1 VSEPGPPP
9 LVADLHV
16 HYPMHVL
23 SGDRDV
29 TLGRM
34 VRVRRR
40 QGLGDKLRGAV
51 LALASRLLNYRSW
64 GAGPRVTVDFLAAG
78 GVRVALSVLYSPF
91 DEMDLDERYGALPE
105 PGYFARL
112 LEQLAQVEAEVA
124 GHAGATVVH
133 DSAELDRALKADL
146 VGLVHCVEGGFHLG
160 PTPADVDA
168 NVTTLAGR
176 GVAYVTLAHLF
187 WRRVAANAPAIPFL
201 PDAIYNRIF
210 PQQAGVGLTELG
222 EAAVRAMYR
231 ERMLIDVS
239 HMRPDSVEETFAL
252 LDRLDRESGTAAAE
266 HPVISSHAGYRF
278 GPQVYNHDEA
288 AVRAIAARGGVIG
301 LILAQHQLNDG
312 VRKRETKTFEES
324 FDVIVRHV
332 DRLHEIT
339 GSHEHVAIGSD
350 FDGFIKPTMG
360 GLERSSDLARL
371 PAALTTRYGAADAER
386 MLSGNVLRV
395 LRTALR

>member
-1 VSEPGPPP
+1 VSTAPPP

-34 VRVRRR
+34 VRVRPR
-40 QGLGDKLRGAV
+40 QGVGDKVRGAV

-64 GAGPRVTVDFLAAG
+64 DAGPRVTAEFLAAG

-91 DEMDLDERYGALPE
+91 DEMDLDEPYGALPE

-112 LEQLAQVEAEVA
+112 LEQLEQVEAEA
-124 GHAGATVVH
+124 GEHAGLTVVH
-133 DSAELDRALKADL
+133 SAAELDQALTDGV

-168 NVTTLAGR
+168 NVTALAAR

-201 PDAIYNRIF
+201 PDPIYNTLF
-210 PQQAGVGLTELG
+210 PQQAGAGLTELG

-231 ERMLIDVS
+231 EGMLIDVS
-239 HMRPDSVEETFAL
+239 HMRGDALEETFEL
-252 LDRLDRESGTAAAE
+252 LNALDRETGAAPTG
-266 HPVISSHAGYRF
+266 HPVIASHSGYRF
-278 GPQVYNHDEA
+278 GKQSYNLDDEA
-288 AVRAIAARGGVIG
+288 VRRVAARGGVIG

-312 VRKRETKTFEES
+312 VVKKTKTFEES
-324 FDVIVRHV
+324 FDVIARHA
-332 DRLHEIT
+332 DRLRELT
-339 GSHEHVAIGSD
+339 GSHEHTAIGSD

-371 PAALTTRYGAADAER
+371 PVALSDRYGAEDAER
-386 MLSGNVLRV
+386 ILSGNVLRV
-395 LRTALR
+395 LRATL

>member
-1 VSEPGPPP
+1 MSEPDPPP

-64 GAGPRVTVDFLAAG
+64 DAGPRVTADFLAAG

-91 DEMDLDERYGALPE
+91 DEMDLDESYGALPE
-105 PGYFARL
+105 PGYFPRL

-124 GHAGATVVH
+124 GHAGATIVH
-133 DSAELDRALKADL
+133 GTAELDAALKAGH

-168 NVTTLAGR
+168 NVTTLAAR

-210 PQQAGVGLTELG
+210 PQKAGVGLTQLG

-252 LDRLDRESGTAAAE
+252 LDRLDRESGAAPAD

-278 GPQVYNHDEA
+278 GPQVYNHDEGT
-288 AVRAIAARGGVIG
+288 VRAIAARGGVIG

-312 VRKRETKTFEES
+312 VRKHETKTFEES
-324 FDVIVRHV
+324 FEVIARHV

-339 GSHEHVAIGSD
+339 ASHEHVAIGSD

-371 PAALTTRYGAADAER
+371 PAVLTARYGAADAER

>member
-1 VSEPGPPP
+1 VSEPALPP

-40 QGLGDKLRGAV
+40 QGVGDKFRGAV

-64 GAGPRVTVDFLAAG
+64 DAGPRVTVDFLAAG
-78 GVRVALSVLYSPF
+78 GVRVALS
-91 DEMDLDERYGALPE
+91 
-105 PGYFARL
+105 
-112 LEQLAQVEAEVA
+112 
-124 GHAGATVVH
+124 
-133 DSAELDRALKADL
+133 
-146 VGLVHCVEGGFHLG
+146 
-160 PTPADVDA
+160 
-168 NVTTLAGR
+168 
-176 GVAYVTLAHLF
+176 
-187 WRRVAANAPAIPFL
+187 
-201 PDAIYNRIF
+201 
-210 PQQAGVGLTELG
+210 
-222 EAAVRAMYR
+222 
-231 ERMLIDVS
+231 
-239 HMRPDSVEETFAL
+239 
-252 LDRLDRESGTAAAE
+252 
-266 HPVISSHAGYRF
+266 
-278 GPQVYNHDEA
+278 
-288 AVRAIAARGGVIG
+288 IG

-324 FDVIVRHV
+324 FEVIARHV

-339 GSHEHVAIGSD
+339 GSHEHVGIGSD

-371 PAALTTRYGAADAER
+371 PAALTAHYGAADAER

>member
-1 VSEPGPPP
+1 VSGPDGPP

-34 VRVRRR
+34 VRIRRR
-40 QGLGDKLRGAV
+40 EGLCNKVRGAILWV
-51 LALASRLLNYRSW
+51 ASRLLNYRSW
-64 GAGPRVTVDFLAAG
+64 DAGPRVTVDFLAAG

-91 DEMDLDERYGALPE
+91 DEMDLDEPYGARPE

-124 GHAGATVVH
+124 DHAGATVIRTVA
-133 DSAELDRALKADL
+133 DLDQALAGDL

-160 PTPADVDA
+160 STADEVDA
-168 NVTTLAGR
+168 NVTALAAR

-201 PDAIYNRIF
+201 PDMLYNRLF
-210 PQQAGVGLTELG
+210 PQKAGVGLTDLG
-222 EAAVRAMYR
+222 EAAVRALYR

-239 HMRPDSVEETFAL
+239 HMRPDSVAATFAL
-252 LDRLDRESGTAAAE
+252 LDRLDAETDAAPAD

-278 GPQVYNHDEA
+278 GPQLYNHDEA
-288 AVRAIAARGGVIG
+288 AVRSIAARGGVIG

-312 VRKRETKTFEES
+312 VRKKETKTFEES
-324 FDVIVRHV
+324 FEVIARHV
-332 DRLHEIT
+332 DRLREIT

-371 PAALTTRYGAADAER
+371 PAALTERYGAADAER
-386 MLSGNVLRV
+386 ILSGNVLRV
-395 LRTALR
+395 LRTAL

>member
-1 VSEPGPPP
+1 VSDDPQ

-34 VRVRRR
+34 VRIRRR
-40 QGLGDKLRGAV
+40 EGLGNKARGAILWV
-51 LALASRLLNYRSW
+51 ASRLLNYRSW
-64 GAGPRVTVDFLAAG
+64 DAGPRVTVDFLAAG

-91 DEMDLDERYGALPE
+91 DEMDLDEPYGATPE

-112 LEQLAQVEAEVA
+112 LEQMAQVEIEVSD
-124 GHAGATVVH
+124 HPGATVIHSVA
-133 DSAELDRALKADL
+133 DLDRSLAGNL

-160 PTPADVDA
+160 STPAEVDA
-168 NVTTLAGR
+168 NVTTLAAR

-201 PDAIYNRIF
+201 PDMVYNRLF
-210 PQQAGVGLTELG
+210 PQKAGVGLTDLG
-222 EAAVRAMYR
+222 EAAVRALYR

-239 HMRPDSVEETFAL
+239 HMRPDSVAATFAL
-252 LDRLDRESGTAAAE
+252 LDRLDRETGAATTD

-278 GPQVYNHDEA
+278 GPQLYNHDEA

-312 VRKRETKTFEES
+312 VRKKETKTFEES
-324 FDVIVRHV
+324 FDVIARHV
-332 DRLHEIT
+332 DRLREIT

-371 PAALTTRYGAADAER
+371 PAALTARYGAADTER
-386 MLSGNVLRV
+386 ILSGNVLRV
-395 LRTALR
+395 LRTAL

>member
-1 VSEPGPPP
+1 MSEPSPPP

-40 QGLGDKLRGAV
+40 QGVGDKFRGAV

-64 GAGPRVTVDFLAAG
+64 DAGPRVTADFLAAG

-112 LEQLAQVEAEVA
+112 LEQMAQVEAEVA
-124 GHAGATVVH
+124 GHAGATIVH
-133 DSAELDRALKADL
+133 DIAELDRALAGGL

-160 PTPADVDA
+160 PTPADIDA
-168 NVTTLAGR
+168 NVTTLASR
-176 GVAYVTLAHLF
+176 GVAYITLAHLF
-187 WRRVAANAPAIPFL
+187 WRRIAANAPALPFL
-201 PDAIYNRIF
+201 PDALYNRIF
-210 PQQAGVGLTELG
+210 PQKAGVGLTELG

-239 HMRPDSVEETFAL
+239 HMRPDSVAETFAL
-252 LDRLDRESGTAAAE
+252 LDALDRESGAVPAD

-278 GPQVYNHDEA
+278 GPQVYNHDET

-324 FDVIVRHV
+324 FEVIVRHV

-339 GSHEHVAIGSD
+339 GSHEHVGIGSD

-371 PAALTTRYGAADAER
+371 PAALIAHYGEANAVR
-386 MLSGNVLRV
+386 MLSGNVMRV

>member
-1 VSEPGPPP
+1 VSEPAAPA

-40 QGLGDKLRGAV
+40 EGAGNKARGAILWV
-51 LALASRLLNYRSW
+51 ASRLLNYRSW
-64 GAGPRVTVDFLAAG
+64 NAGPRVTIDFLAAG

-91 DEMDLDERYGALPE
+91 DEMDLDEPYGALPE
-105 PGYFARL
+105 AGYFARL
-112 LEQLAQVEAEVA
+112 LEQLEQVEEEIG
-124 GHAGATVVH
+124 GHDGATVVH
-133 DSAELDRALKADL
+133 DEAELDRALAAGV

-168 NVTTLAGR
+168 NVTTLAAR

-201 PDAIYNRIF
+201 PDAVYNLLF
-210 PQQAGVGLTELG
+210 PQKAGAGLTDLG

-231 ERMLIDVS
+231 EGMLIDVS
-239 HMRPDSVEETFAL
+239 HMRPDALEETFAL
-252 LDRLDRESGTAAAE
+252 LDRLDAESGAPPAD
-266 HPVISSHAGYRF
+266 HPVISSHAGFRF
-278 GPQVYNHDEA
+278 GKQTYALDEA
-288 AVRAIAARGGVIG
+288 AVRRVAARDGVIG

-312 VRKRETKTFEES
+312 LVKKTTTFEQS
-324 FDVIVRHV
+324 FDVIARHV
-332 DRLHEIT
+332 DRLAEIT
-339 GSHEHVAIGSD
+339 GSHQHTAIGSD

-371 PAALTTRYGAADAER
+371 PAALEQRYGAADAER
-386 MLSGNVLRV
+386 ILSGNVLRV
-395 LRTALR
+395 LRKTL